1 MLKLQYVLCEGLN
14 SRTGNYN
21 RLRYCHRDLL
31 ATTFAVLSS
40 RSASQAHHSSSP
52 VHHRSLCDC
61 LVIYLQVSGIT
72 NQNIIAKKVLLNR
85 EMAIPTAETPYVS
98 RADIASTSSNIPVSE

>member
-1 MLKLQYVLCEGLN
+1 M
-14 SRTGNYN
+14 
-21 RLRYCHRDLL
+21 
-31 ATTFAVLSS
+31 VLSL
-40 RSASQAHHSSSP
+40 RSAIYTTPLFAT
-52 VHHRSLCDC
+52 C
-61 LVIYLQVSGIT
+61 LPPQVVLLFGYIQVSGIT